1 MQQCPLYDK
10 NTVIDRST
18 LIMNFQG
25 LAGGDLMVACRIAVK
40 LKSMLILRRKV
51 RFFRSKC
58 MWARIRINLNDLTME
73 NTGLKSIA
81 PENLLYFVFAR
92 TPSKIKDHGTRC
104 AIAICLQ
111 QRISIPI
118 SAHLPQERIIE
129 TEVPVIEFRRIE
141 SRIID
146 M

>member
-25 LAGGDLMVACRIAVK
+25 LAGVDLMVACRIAVK
-40 LKSMLILRRKV
+40 
-51 RFFRSKC
+51 
-58 MWARIRINLNDLTME
+58 
-73 NTGLKSIA
+73 LKSIA